1 MLHQQDGITGC
12 DTVSAFF
19 DKGKKKGFNLMMK
32 DAAQFEP
39 CATLGDS
46 LAFKVTQISTAV
58 KAVCRLY
65 GIQNAAH

>member
-1 MLHQQDGITGC
+1 MASLAVIQS
-12 DTVSAFF
+12 VPFF